1 MAERRMFA
9 KTIIDSDAFLDMPI
23 TSQLLYFHLAMRAD
37 DEGFINKPKSI
48 MKMVG
53 AKDDDMMILF
63 NKKFVIPFESGIVVI
78 KHWKIHNYIQKDRI
92 STTKYQE
99 EKAMLELD
107 ENNAYRMT
115 VSKMDTKCEQ
125 SVSKMDTKCEQS
137 VSKMDTPC
145 IQSVSKMDTQYSIGK
160 DSIGKNNNSVVRF
173 APPTPEEVSAYCL
186 EKGYN
191 IDAERFVNFYE
202 AKGWMIG
209 KNKMKDW
216 KAAVRTWVSKDRK
229 EPQREEPQEN
239 WKETMGGIQD
249 EYGSWDDIRNAL
261 FGDDDK

>member
-1 MAERRMFA
+1 MAERRMIA
-9 KTIIDSDAFLDMPI
+9 KTITLSDAFLEMPP
-23 TSQLLYFHLAMRAD
+23 TARCLYFTLLQEAD
-37 DEGFINKPKSI
+37 DDGFVNNPRGL
-48 MKMVG
+48 MKLTG
-53 AKDDDMMILF
+53 ATNDDMRLLIE
-63 NKKFVIPFESGIVVI
+63 KKFVLIFDNGVIVI
-78 KHWKIHNYIQKDRI
+78 KHWRIHNYIQKDRYI
-92 STTKYQE
+92 ETKYKE
-99 EKAMLELD
+99 EKSMLDLD
-107 ENNAYRMT
+107 ENNAYRMA
-115 VSKMDTKCEQ
+115 
-125 SVSKMDTKCEQS
+125 

-160 DSIGKNNNSVVRF
+160 NSIVKDSKDNNSVMRF

-191 IDAERFVNFYE
+191 IDAERFVNFYS

-229 EPQREEPQEN
+229 EPQHEEQQEN

-249 EYGSWDDIRNAL
+249 DEFGSWDDIRNAL